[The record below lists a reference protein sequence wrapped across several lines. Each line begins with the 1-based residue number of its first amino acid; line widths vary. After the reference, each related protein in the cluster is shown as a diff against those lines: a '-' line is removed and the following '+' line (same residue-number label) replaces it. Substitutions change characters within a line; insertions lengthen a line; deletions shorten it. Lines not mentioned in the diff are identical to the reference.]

1 MKTLVEEFSS
11 SMKNHLQFDHGS
23 VSIYSNRIRVD
34 KFKLKQNDE
43 AIDPPLP
50 PPVFLQNNQNPPSD
64 SDSSSTMSSYG
75 DPADTV
81 ELSNTTLKFI
91 SEILMEEDLEGK
103 PCMLQDCLA
112 LQAAEKS
119 FYDVLGQKYPPSP
132 NQIPPC
138 SSQNSEILDDYCTG
152 NSNPGSSSG
161 GTSVNNSFEP
171 NWLNNQGDSRS
182 SITQATLFNSPESVL
197 APNLFSTG
205 SSFLLKDDTAISNST
220 SDPAKLP
227 EGEDRTNS
235 STYGPRGRKHDEL
248 EDSDYLEEGRSN
260 KQSALSPFEN
270 QPLEMFDEVVLC
282 KCENNKSTV
291 CLIHGYVQN
300 GSSGKLQPRGSSS
313 ATTRSKRKG
322 KKSEVV
328 DLWTLLTL
336 CAQAVANYDQR
347 TANDLLKQ
355 IRHHSSP
362 FGDGT
367 QRLAHY
373 FANGLEVRLAGTR
386 TPIQTHLASN
396 RASAAEV
403 LQAYK
408 VFVSSCPF
416 NRMTF
421 FMANRMILKLAEKA
435 TKLHIVDFGIG
446 YGFQW
451 PCLIQRISKR
461 LGGPPK
467 IRMTAIEFPQ
477 PGFKP
482 AERVEETGHR
492 LKCYSQRFGVP
503 FEYNTIAQKWQNI
516 QLEDLEIDRE
526 EMTVVN
532 CLYRMRNLPD
542 DTVVINS
549 PRDAVLELIKKI
561 NPDIF
566 IHGVVNG
573 THNAPFFLPRFRE
586 ALFHFSTF
594 FDMFES
600 TVPRE
605 DQGRMSFEREIYGK
619 DAMNVIACEGVER
632 VERPETY
639 KQWQARNLR
648 AGFKLLELDKD
659 ILKTVRTLV
668 KSNFHP
674 DFVIEEAGEWM
685 LQGWKGRLAY
695 ALSFWKPAPD

>member
-1 MKTLVEEFSS
+1 MKTLVEEFSG
-11 SMKNHLQFDHGS
+11 SMKNPLQFDRGS
-23 VSIYSNRIRVD
+23 VSTYSNRNHVD
-34 KFKLKQNDE
+34 KFKLKQSRE
-43 AIDPPLP
+43 PIDPPLP
-50 PPVFLQNNQNPPSD
+50 PSASLQNNQNPPSD

-75 DPADTV
+75 DPADIC

-103 PCMLQDCLA
+103 TCMLQDCLA

-132 NQIPPC
+132 NQISPC
-138 SSQNSEILDDYCTG
+138 SSRNSETLNDYCT
-152 NSNPGSSSG
+152 SGS
-161 GTSVNNSFEP
+161 TSVNNLFER
-171 NWLNNQGDSRS
+171 NWMSNQGDSSS
-182 SITQATLFNSPESVL
+182 SITQTNLFNSPESVL
-197 APNLFSTG
+197 VPNLFSTG
-205 SSFLLKDDTAISNST
+205 SSFLLNDNTAIINST
-220 SDPAKLP
+220 SDSAKSP
-227 EGEDRTNS
+227 EGEDRTYS
-235 STYGPRGRKHDEL
+235 SPYGSRGRKYDEL

-260 KQSALSPFEN
+260 KQSALSPPEN
-270 QPLEMFDEVVLC
+270 EPLEMYDEVVLC

-300 GSSGKLQPRGSSS
+300 GSSGKLQQNGQPKGSSS
-313 ATTRSKRKG
+313 ATTRSRRKG

-347 TANDLLKQ
+347 TANDFLKQ
-355 IRHHSSP
+355 IRQHSSP
-362 FGDGT
+362 FGDGI

-386 TPIQTHLASN
+386 TPVQTHLASS

-408 VFVSSCPF
+408 VYVSSCPF

-435 TKLHIVDFGIG
+435 TRLHIVDFGIG

-461 LGGPPK
+461 PGGPPK

-516 QLEDLEIDRE
+516 QLEDLKIDRE
-526 EMTVVN
+526 EMTVVI

-573 THNAPFFLPRFRE
+573 TYNAPFFLPRFRE

-605 DQGRMSFEREIYGK
+605 DQGRMIFEREIYGK
-619 DAMNVIACEGVER
+619 DAMNVIACEGIER

-648 AGFKLLELDKD
+648 AGFKQLELDKD
-659 ILKTVRTLV
+659 ILKTIRTLV

-674 DFVIEEAGEWM
+674 DFVIDEAGEWM

-695 ALSFWKPAPD
+695 ALSFWKPVKD